1 MRVHGGGAPRCHTTA
16 GFGNALPDARCRV
29 RVRLRAG
36 PGAPHSP
43 CCPERRARPH
53 PLRAPPAPSN
63 RTAPVARRDRI
74 VVSTLRCGR
83 SNLGSNPS
91 HGIASARRY
100 HGIRACI
107 FFSYFLLFSL
117 FLLFFLFF
125 SFPYLVPSFF
135 FFLLL
140 VYFPSFFFV
149 SSFFLLLFFLSFPF
163 FFSFPALFPFFFF
176 PLFSFIPRT
185 ATSES
190 RSGWESRARCER
202 E

>member
-100 HGIRACI
+100 HGIRAR
-107 FFSYFLLFSL
+107 
-117 FLLFFLFF
+117 
-125 SFPYLVPSFF
+125 VFF
-135 FFLLL
+135 FA
-140 VYFPSFFFV
+140 VD
-149 SSFFLLLFFLSFPF
+149 
-163 FFSFPALFPFFFF
+163 PALATCSCQPFSCYSLSQRALLSH
-176 PLFSFIPRT
+176 PLRL
-185 ATSES
+185 SEVAV
-190 RSGWESRARCER
+190 RGMKEKRGKKKKGKRAGKEKKKGKER
-202 E
+202 KNKRRKKEETKKKEGK